1 MTPQAP
7 PPQGEGDHA
16 NHGRG
21 VSPPGPATAGR
32 GTETTRL
39 ILRWLLI
46 AIYLF
51 AGIAHVR
58 TPGFFMRIVPA
69 WVPWPEQI
77 VILTGLCEIA
87 GAIGL
92 IPPRLRRCAGI
103 MLALYAVCVFP
114 ANIKHALDYAHTGRN
129 ALGWLYHV
137 PRLAFQPVIVWWSLF
152 AGGIITWPFRHP
164 PSPLRGEGRGEG
176 ES

>member
-1 MTPQAP
+1 MRHAP
-7 PPQGEGDHA
+7 PPQGG
-16 NHGRG
+16 G
-21 VSPPGPATAGR
+21 PGTAATRKAP
-32 GTETTRL
+32 ETTRL

-58 TPGFFMRIVPA
+58 SPHFFMRIVPA
-69 WVPWPEQI
+69 WVPWPEQT

-92 IPPRLRRCAGI
+92 IHPRLRRWAGI
-103 MLALYAVCVFP
+103 MLALYAICVFP
-114 ANIKHALDYAHTGRN
+114 ANIKHALDYAHAGKG

-152 AGGIITWPFRHP
+152 AGNVVTWPFKSPSSLRQDGP
-164 PSPLRGEGRGEG
+164 PP
-176 ES
+176 